1 MEFRYPIAAERLP
14 GMNINLPTPP
24 EGVAD
29 ADAPR
34 RARGL
39 RVCLAA
45 SGGGHLRQIL
55 DLENAW
61 RPYDYFFLTEESP
74 LSQSLSRA
82 HPVFFVD
89 HFAIGQARLGTPFRM
104 LAAAWRNL
112 RQSLRIIWRE
122 RPDIVI
128 STGAGA
134 VFFAALAAR
143 LLGAKFVLIESF
155 ARFDRPSA
163 FVRASASFAQYKIVQ
178 SPALAGKVSGA
189 VVFDPFQI
197 LDTDRPKKKP
207 LVFATVGATLP
218 FDRMVELVSRLKARG
233 DIHED
238 LVIQT
243 GIGGLSPEGIA
254 TFETLPFDSMLSYLR
269 EADIV
274 ICHGGT
280 GSLITALREGCRVVV
295 MPRLFEKGEHYDDHQ
310 KEITRAFAA
319 RGLVAQAN
327 TLEELALALK
337 AVRGRAP
344 VSATTNPS
352 GLIRH
357 LAKILAE
364 NDTATAQRGA

>member
-1 MEFRYPIAAERLP
+1 
-14 GMNINLPTPP
+14 MNINLPIPP

-29 ADAPR
+29 ADLPR
-34 RARGL
+34 RGARL

-55 DLENAW
+55 DLETAW

-74 LSQSLSRA
+74 LSHSLARK
-82 HPVFFVD
+82 HPVFFVE
-89 HFAIGQARLGTPFRM
+89 HFAIGQASLGAPFRM

-122 RPDIVI
+122 RPDIII

-163 FVRASASFAQYKIVQ
+163 FVRAAAAFAQYKIVQ
-178 SPALAGKVSGA
+178 SQALEAKISGA

-218 FDRMVELVSRLKARG
+218 FNRMVDLVSRLKARG

-243 GIGGLSPEGIA
+243 GIGGLSPEGLT

-327 TLEELALALK
+327 TLEELAIALK
-337 AVRGRAP
+337 TVRGRAP

-352 GLIRH
+352 GLIGH
-357 LAKILAE
+357 LSKILVE
-364 NDTATAQRGA
+364 NEAAGARREA